1 LIDENCHA
9 AIFHSSFVIRHS
21 VIRHC
26 HAIFVAMRPRHI
38 LIVAIDGLRASA
50 LGAYGNTMFG
60 TPALDAFAADSFL
73 LDSCYAPSTDLEATY
88 RALWQ
93 SVHPARPQTAGRNAP
108 SLPRLLS
115 KHGYTTT
122 FVSDAPE
129 VPSFPLTAE
138 FDQRVEVATAMAA
151 TPSAARA
158 ADTTGTSMARLFA
171 AAADVMASTAAGS
184 PSAVWV
190 HARGFYGPWDAPLEL
205 QHALLDEGDPPPI
218 ESVDPPKVFLDA
230 TADPDAIFRY
240 GCAYAAQAI
249 VLDACW
255 MGLLATIQSAAP
267 EGGWL
272 IMLLGLRG
280 FPLGE
285 HGTIGGVDPRLYV
298 EQLHV
303 PWLVRFSDGSGRLGR
318 SNQLTTPLEL
328 LPTVLA
334 CADAEGEKGPLATL
348 DGMSVAT
355 LVRNAN
361 PAWRES
367 LISVSAAGH
376 RAIRTNDWCLRRDAS
391 ANAPAELY
399 VRPDDR
405 WEMNDVAKLCPEV
418 TERLARDLDT
428 FVQQSVR
435 C

>member
-1 LIDENCHA
+1 
-9 AIFHSSFVIRHS
+9 
-21 VIRHC
+21 
-26 HAIFVAMRPRHI
+26 
-38 LIVAIDGLRASA
+38 
-50 LGAYGNTMFG
+50 
-60 TPALDAFAADSFL
+60 LDAFAADSFL
-73 LDSCYAPSTDLEATY
+73 LDCCYAPTTDLEAIY

-93 SVHPARPQTAGRNAP
+93 SVHPARPQTASTSAE
-108 SLPRLLS
+108 SLPALLS
-115 KHGYTTT
+115 KHGYATT

-129 VPSFPLTAE
+129 VSSFSLTAG
-138 FDQRVEVATAMAA
+138 FDQHVEVAAA
-151 TPSAARA
+151 KAAAPSAARA
-158 ADTTGTSMARLFA
+158 EETAGTSMARLFA
-171 AAADVMASTAAGS
+171 TAADVIASTAEAL

-205 QHALLDEGDPPPI
+205 QRALLDEGDPSPL
-218 ESVDPPKVFLDA
+218 ETADPPDVFLDA
-230 TADPDAIFRY
+230 TEDPDAIFRY
-240 GCAYAAQAI
+240 GCAYAAQAM

-255 MGLLATIQSAAP
+255 MGLLATIRSAAP

-272 IMLLGLRG
+272 IMLLGARG

-285 HGTIGGVDPRLYV
+285 HGKIGGVDPRSYV
-298 EQLHV
+298 EQIHV

-318 SNQLTTPLEL
+318 SKLLTAPLDL
-328 LPTVLA
+328 LPTVLE
-334 CADAEGEKGPLATL
+334 CIATDGTKDPRAL

-361 PAWRES
+361 AAWRES
-367 LISVSAAGH
+367 LISVSPAGG

-391 ANAPAELY
+391 ANEPAELY

-418 TERLARDLDT
+418 TERLTLDLDG
-428 FVQQSVR
+428 FVQQAGR